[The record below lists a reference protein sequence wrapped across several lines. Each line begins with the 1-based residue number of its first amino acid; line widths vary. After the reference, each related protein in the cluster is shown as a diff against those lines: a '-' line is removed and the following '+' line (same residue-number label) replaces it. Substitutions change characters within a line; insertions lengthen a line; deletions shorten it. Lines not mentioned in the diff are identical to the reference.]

1 MVIPQPTTQQG
12 RNSAMD
18 KTDAGRERGDPYANQ
33 GGGKLGSGNVN
44 SGHPANDVIT
54 RADSA
59 KTRADT
65 ARGTERVGANVK
77 GSGMPTRSGAGKLAD
92 DRPGRNEPKSG
103 HAPAPRKVRE
113 E

>member
-1 MVIPQPTTQQG
+1 MTAPQPTTQQG

-18 KTDAGRERGDPYANQ
+18 KTDAERERGDPYANQ

-65 ARGTERVGANVK
+65 ARSTEVVGANVK

-92 DRPGRNEPKSG
+92 DRPGRNDPKSE
-103 HAPAPRKVRE
+103 HASSSRNTHE